1 MSWIGYNNYDHY
13 FTFDRV
19 YEWLEEIKNSQ
30 PAWIHFKKKDWWN
43 IPASFDIE
51 TSSFEVDDEKY
62 ATMYLW
68 SMCINGSTVIG
79 RTWKEF
85 SLLIK
90 IIENA
95 FHTNRMKLVIYVHNL
110 SYEFQWMRKYLDI
123 KRTFS
128 IKNRHILSVTLKN
141 GIIFKCSYKLSNY
154 ALAYIGDSLITRY
167 KVAKDVGNL
176 DYQLVRHSASQLA
189 DSEIWYNVHDV
200 QVVTSYIQEK
210 IENEGSIA
218 IIPLTNTGYV
228 RNYARECCFSG
239 MEIEPKLR
247 QIKSFLYHDMMRAL
261 QLVSVNEYNEQKEGF
276 AGGYTHSSMLW
287 ANKEEPLK
295 GMKGADLCSSYP
307 TACCA
312 EKFPMGRGVFVGRSN
327 IDKLH
332 ELRDKGYCFIC
343 MITLYDVNP
352 EFIFEGYISLS
363 KCLRISDD
371 YVVNNGRVYSA
382 SQLAIVITDVD
393 LGIIEKCYSFNK
405 SKVEVDSLR
414 YYHSDYLPKSLI
426 QSILKLYSDK
436 TTLKDVPGKEVEY
449 MVSKGML
456 NSCYGMMVTDIVRDE
471 VLYEDDKWS
480 VHKADAKTQLD
491 IYNNSYNR
499 FLFYP
504 WGVWVTAYAR
514 RNLWSAIF
522 EFKED
527 YVYVDT
533 DSIKGFH
540 FENHMK
546 YFEEYNSNITK
557 KLETMCD
564 RYKISKELIRPLTKK
579 GKPKPLGVWEIE
591 ADYNIFKTLGAKRY
605 IYEINGI
612 LSHTISG
619 VNKRYGVPYLLNEYG
634 YKGKECDRARVQSL
648 LKSYYNPTVDQ
659 KDKKRL
665 DKAEEI
671 IRKLRNKGILDYE
684 NVLKHF
690 TNHLVFPKEA
700 TGKSTLTYLDEPFTV
715 DCYDYNGVLLRI
727 SELSAIH
734 MEQQEYRMQLDDYEE
749 FLRSIRHEET

>member
-1 MSWIGYNNYDHY
+1 MSWNGYDNYDHY
-13 FTFDRV
+13 FTMDRV
-19 YEWLEEIKNSQ
+19 YEWLEEIKFSQ
-30 PAWIHFKKKDWWN
+30 PEWIHYKKKDWWN

-51 TSSFEVDDEKY
+51 TSSFEVDGNKY

-68 SMCINGSTVIG
+68 SMCINGSTIIG
-79 RTWKEF
+79 RTWSEF
-85 SLLIK
+85 RKLIS
-90 IIENA
+90 IIAKA

-110 SYEFQWMRKYLDI
+110 SYEFQWMRKHLDI

-128 IKNRHILSVTLKN
+128 IKNRHILSCTLKN

-154 ALAYIGDSLITRY
+154 ALEYIGDELISRY
-167 KVAKDVGNL
+167 TVAKDVGNL

-228 RNYARECCFSG
+228 RNYCREYCFTN
-239 MEIEPKLR
+239 MIKEAKLR
-247 QIKSFLYHDMMRAL
+247 DIQSYLYHDMMKSL
-261 QLVSVNEYNEQKEGF
+261 QLVSVNEYNEMKYGF
-276 AGGYTHSSMLW
+276 AGGYTHASMLY
-287 ANKEEPLK
+287 ANLEEVLR

-307 TACCA
+307 TAACA
-312 EKFPMGRGVFVGRSN
+312 EPFPMGRGIFVGQSDIN
-327 IDKLH
+327 KLH
-332 ELRDKGYCFIC
+332 ELKEKGYCFIC

-352 EFIFEGYISLS
+352 EFLYEGYISLS
-363 KCLRISDD
+363 KCLKISDD

-393 LGIIEKCYSFNK
+393 LEIIEKCYSFNK
-405 SKVEVDSLR
+405 KKIEVDSLR
-414 YYHSDYLPKSLI
+414 YYHADYLPKSLI
-426 QSILKLYSDK
+426 LSILKLYSDK
-436 TTLKDVPGKEVEY
+436 TTLKDVVEKIVQY
-449 MVSKGML
+449 MNSKGML
-456 NSCYGMMVTDIVRDE
+456 NACYGMMVTDIVRDE
-471 VLYEDDKWS
+471 VLYVDGEWT
-480 VHKADAKTQLD
+480 VCKADAKTQID

-504 WGVWVTAYAR
+504 WGVWITAYAR
-514 RNLWSAIF
+514 RNLWTAIF
-522 EFKED
+522 EFGKD

-533 DSIKGFH
+533 DSIKGFN
-540 FENHMK
+540 FDKHMK
-546 YFEEYNSNITK
+546 YFENYNKNITQ
-557 KLETMCD
+557 KLEKMCD
-564 RYKISKELIRPLTKK
+564 RYKISKELIRPVTMK
-579 GKPKPLGVWEIE
+579 GKQKPLGVWEIE
-591 ADYNIFKTLGAKRY
+591 AEYNIFKTLGAKRY

-619 VNKRYGVPYLLNEYG
+619 VNKKYGVPYLINEYG
-634 YKGKECDRARVQSL
+634 YKGRECDRPRIQKL
-648 LKSYYNPTVDQ
+648 LKMYYNPTVDQ
-659 KDKKRL
+659 KDKV

-671 IRKLRNKGILDYE
+671 IRNLRRKGIFDYE

-690 TNHLVFPKEA
+690 TNRLVFPKEA
-700 TGKSTLTYLDEPFTV
+700 TGKSTLTYLDEAFTV
-715 DCYDYNGVLLRI
+715 DCIDYNGVFMTV

-734 MEQQEYRMQLDDYEE
+734 MEQQEYNMQLDDYEA